1 LYQENTMKN
10 TWKVAVAAVALMGS
24 ASVAKADITLS
35 GPTGLFLNPTAQIA
49 PKDAPEVAVD
59 YQRYSE
65 NGFHSNA
72 IGIAGAIQLAD
83 KLELNGGFHHFG
95 GDSDFDQWNIGAKYR
110 ILSQS
115 EKGIG
120 VAVGADYS
128 AFTDGGG
135 HDFDVYAAGT
145 KAFNVNNGRT
155 PIQGTLGVRY
165 NDNDGGNSKVDVFA
179 GVAVPLTRTGEF
191 SLIGELGTSRV
202 DHGDSDYALGVRYH
216 PQGSAFNVGAGIA
229 RHTLFL
235 QAGYQFG
242 R

>member
-1 LYQENTMKN
+1 MKH
-10 TWKVAVAAVALMGS
+10 TWKVAVAAAALMGS

-49 PKDAPEVAVD
+49 PKDAPEAAVD
-59 YQRYSE
+59 YQRYSD
-65 NGFHSNA
+65 NGYHANA

-83 KLELNGGFHHFG
+83 KLELNGGFHHLG
-95 GDSDFDQWNIGAKYR
+95 GDADFNQWNVGAKYR

-115 EKGIG
+115 LKGIG

-128 AFTDGGG
+128 SFTDGGG
-135 HDFDVYAAGT
+135 HDFDVYAAAT
-145 KAFNVNNGRT
+145 KDFNVNGRT
-155 PIQGTLGVRY
+155 PIQGTLGARY
-165 NDNDGGNSKVDVFA
+165 NDNDGGDSKVDVFA

-191 SLIGELGTSRV
+191 SLIGELGTARA
-202 DHGDSDYALGVRYH
+202 DYGDSEYALGVRYH

-229 RHTLFL
+229 RHTIFL

>member
-1 LYQENTMKN
+1 MKN
-10 TWKVAVAAVALMGS
+10 AWKVAVAAAALMGS

-49 PKDAPEVAVD
+49 PRDAPEIAVD
-59 YQRYSE
+59 YQRYSN
-65 NGFHSNA
+65 NGYHAND

-83 KLELNGGFHHFG
+83 KLELNGGYHHLG
-95 GDSDFDQWNIGAKYR
+95 GDSDSDQWNIGAKYR
-110 ILSQS
+110 ILSPN

-120 VAVGADYS
+120 VAIGADYS
-128 AFTDGGG
+128 SFTNGGG
-135 HDFDVYAAGT
+135 HNFDVYAAGT
-145 KAFNVNNGRT
+145 KAFNVNSGRA

-202 DHGDSDYALGVRYH
+202 DHGDSEYALGVRYH

>member
-1 LYQENTMKN
+1 MKN
-10 TWKVAVAAVALMGS
+10 TWKVAVAAAALIGS
-24 ASVAKADITLS
+24 ASVAKADVTLS

-49 PKDAPEVAVD
+49 QKDAPEVAVD
-59 YQRYSE
+59 YQRYSNNGYHE
-65 NGFHSNA
+65 NDY
-72 IGIAGAIQLAD
+72 GIVGAIQLAD
-83 KLELNGGFHHFG
+83 KLELNGGFHHLG
-95 GDSDFDQWNIGAKYR
+95 GASDLNQWNIGGKYQ
-110 ILSQS
+110 IMSQR

-128 AFTDGGG
+128 RLTDGGG
-135 HDFDVYAAGT
+135 HNFDVYAAGT
-145 KAFNVNNGRT
+145 KAFNLNTDRAPV
-155 PIQGTLGVRY
+155 QGTLGVRY

-191 SLIGELGTSRV
+191 SLIGELGTARV
-202 DHGDSDYALGVRYH
+202 DHGDSEYALGVRYH
-216 PQGSAFNVGAGIA
+216 PQGSAFNVGAGLA